1 MCFSAEASFISSAIL
16 TVGGA
21 ATLKQVK
28 RRSELPLAAIPLIFA
43 FHQFIEGCLW
53 LTHDY
58 ASPPWL
64 VSLLAHAFPLIAY
77 SVWPTLVPYAVYRVE
92 KEPRRKK
99 LLMICRVTGIG
110 VSIFFLFYILQ
121 GPVSVKF
128 INQSIHY
135 DFYFSPWVLSQ
146 WLYGFSIILATL
158 LSSHRIIILFGVGLV
173 ISYNVAKQLY
183 LATYPSVFCFFA
195 ALLSLAI
202 YLQIRYGAQSERF
215 QDYAPAT
222 NPRPERETVPP
233 S

>member
-16 TVGGA
+16 TAGAA

-28 RRSELPLAAIPLIFA
+28 QRNELPLAMIPLIFA

-53 LTHDY
+53 LTHDH

-64 VSLLAHAFPLIAY
+64 ISLLAHAFPLIAY
-77 SVWPTLVPYAVYRVE
+77 SVWPMLVPYAVYRVE
-92 KEPRRKK
+92 TRPARKK
-99 LLMICRVTGIG
+99 LLMICRIIGIG
-110 VSIFFLFYILQ
+110 VSVFFLFHLLQ
-121 GPVSVKF
+121 GPVTAKF

-146 WLYGFSIILATL
+146 WLYGFSIIAAALV
-158 LSSHRIIILFGVGLV
+158 SSHRIINLFGIGLV

-195 ALLSLAI
+195 AILSLVI
-202 YLQIRYGAQSERF
+202 YLQIRYGTRRRQLQHDPSTA
-215 QDYAPAT
+215 APET
-222 NPRPERETVPP
+222 ERETVP
-233 S
+233 SS

>member
-16 TVGGA
+16 TAGGA

-28 RRSELPLAAIPLIFA
+28 QRSELPLAVIPLVFA

-58 ASPPWL
+58 VSPPWL

-92 KEPRRKK
+92 TGPARKK
-99 LLMICRVTGIG
+99 LLMICRIIGIG
-110 VSIFFLFYILQ
+110 VSVFFLFHILQ
-121 GPVSVKF
+121 GPVTAKF

-146 WLYGFSIILATL
+146 WLYGFSIIGATL
-158 LSSHRIIILFGVGLV
+158 LSSHRIIIAFGIGLV
-173 ISYNVAKQLY
+173 ISYNVAKQIY

-195 ALLSLAI
+195 AILSLAI
-202 YLQIRYGAQSERF
+202 YLQIRYGARSGRLQHHPPS
-215 QDYAPAT
+215 T
-222 NPRPERETVPP
+222 TPETEGETVPP

>member
-16 TVGGA
+16 TAGGA

-28 RRSELPLAAIPLIFA
+28 QRSELPLAVIPLIFA

-77 SVWPTLVPYAVYRVE
+77 SVWPMLVPYAVYRVE
-92 KEPRRKK
+92 ANPRRRK
-99 LLMICRVTGIG
+99 LLMVCRVTGIG

-121 GPVSVKF
+121 GPVTARF

-135 DFYFSPWVLSQ
+135 DFYFSPWVVSQ
-146 WLYGFSIILATL
+146 WLYGFSIIVATL
-158 LSSHRIIILFGVGLV
+158 LSSHKIITLFGVGLV
-173 ISYNVAKQLY
+173 ISYNVAKQRY

-202 YLQIRYGAQSERF
+202 YLQIRYGARSGQLEHRLLP
-215 QDYAPAT
+215 DPAT
-222 NPRPERETVPP
+222 FRDGT
-233 S
+233 